1 VGWRWGWVYN
11 LEKQNTREREHQVV
25 YSDSSR
31 LLQPSPSRGRQ
42 IYIDTAL

>member
-1 VGWRWGWVYN
+1 
-11 LEKQNTREREHQVV
+11 LHQVV

-42 IYIDTAL
+42 VYKDTAL